1 MMKGAARQARTP
13 RSPLSA
19 RSDPNST
26 TTTTRDGA
34 AAAVAAWSETRVR
47 RRLAQTEAQLR
58 DADEDARRIR
68 ALQDQEIESLERDNK
83 RLRER
88 VEEIRMEECMSL
100 AEARAL
106 QEYTDHHRSA
116 GAPTGSA
123 ESKLVGSA
131 TLKYQHAKAEVQKL
145 RHECAQAERQLAEAR
160 GHLVEVRNRHKE
172 LKRRSVRAEM
182 SAAARIAA
190 ADNYRALIHERLRS
204 LEEQVAREQEC
215 FNRLVTE
222 AKQVRSD
229 VDALLMNQT
238 SNERIY
244 RSRHDALLAK
254 RREMAYLMEVCNVLC
269 EERQHVV
276 AQLTGLQAR
285 MAEESRQYE
294 TAFDELTG
302 VQSESAKT
310 KAANREQLEELR
322 RIVAQTRAEREAL
335 EEENRCAKAAI
346 QGERRRTIRCRL
358 NDVASAASTSQAS
371 LGCTAMVEGSG
382 VSVAAR
388 AGVVDGDGGE
398 GLRTP
403 DSVLSLDG
411 SQQQIRTFEDY
422 YRRLSTI
429 VQSDAIEDVTGFMDA
444 AADERYKSFDE
455 MNAIQRDMAALEAEK
470 AALMAELSG
479 GGGGARAAALFFGA
493 GGPEAPVNVSEPL
506 WQPFTPTSSLAAL
519 ASADTLEDLASVT
532 ARVAAAKSGCPSASG
547 TSTDGKHERGA
558 RMASLIDDLG
568 ATRDLVSEQEDEQEA
583 SAAVLA
589 QVVAL
594 VNEVFCGLG
603 CSTDELR
610 ALTGWEGVQ
619 QSTLLQCIAMI
630 EQRASEYLMA
640 YSLQQQRLQSQTS
653 GAWPEAQTKAAVAAS
668 SVRNAARTLLRRSDL
683 EPRAAKNA
691 VAATLASQAM
701 PRSTDV
707 AAVMSTT
714 DALATSIS
722 TSVEGLVDER
732 PLSKAELKGIVESKR
747 ALQRR

>member
-1 MMKGAARQARTP
+1 MMKGAAPQARTP
-13 RSPLSA
+13 RLPLSA
-19 RSDPNST
+19 RSNPNST
-26 TTTTRDGA
+26 TTTTRAGA
-34 AAAVAAWSETRVR
+34 AAAVAAMSETRVR
-47 RRLAQTEAQLR
+47 RRLVQIEAQLR
-58 DADEDARRIR
+58 DMDEDARRIR

-88 VEEIRMEECMSL
+88 LEVIRMEECMSL

-106 QEYTDHHRSA
+106 QEYTDHHRTA
-116 GAPTGSA
+116 GAPAGCA
-123 ESKLVGSA
+123 ESKLLGSA

-145 RHECAQAERQLAEAR
+145 RRECAQAERQLVEAR
-160 GHLVEVRNRHKE
+160 GHLVDVRNRRKE
-172 LKRRSVRAEM
+172 LKRRSVTAEM

-204 LEEQVAREQEC
+204 LEEQVAREQER
-215 FNRLVTE
+215 FNHLVTE

-229 VDALLMNQT
+229 VDALLVNQT

-322 RIVAQTRAEREAL
+322 RIIAQTRAEREAL

-346 QGERRRTIRCRL
+346 QGQRRRTIRCRL

-371 LGCTAMVEGSG
+371 LGCIAIGESSG
-382 VSVAAR
+382 VAVAGR
-388 AGVVDGDGGE
+388 AGVVEGDGSE

-403 DSVLSLDG
+403 DSLLSLDS
-411 SQQQIRTFEDY
+411 SQQQIRMFEDY
-422 YRRLSTI
+422 YRRLCTI

-455 MNAIQRDMAALEAEK
+455 MNAIKRDMAALEAEK
-470 AALMAELSG
+470 AALMAQLS

-493 GGPEAPVNVSEPL
+493 GGPEAPAKVSEPL

-519 ASADTLEDLASVT
+519 ASADTLEELASVT

-547 TSTDGKHERGA
+547 TSTDGTQERAA
-558 RMASLIDDLG
+558 RMASLLDDLG

-594 VNEVFCGLG
+594 VKEVFCGLG

-610 ALTGWEGVQ
+610 ALTGLEGVQ

-630 EQRASEYLMA
+630 EQRASEYLIA

-653 GAWPEAQTKAAVAAS
+653 GAWSEAQAKAAVAAF

-683 EPRAAKNA
+683 QPRAAKNA
-691 VAATLASQAM
+691 VAATLASQAL

-707 AAVMSTT
+707 AAVMPTT

-722 TSVEGLVDER
+722 TSVEDLVDER
-732 PLSKAELKGIVESKR
+732 PLSKAELKGIVESKL